1 MSLVLTL
8 SKYVLLKYRLYCVKA
23 LVFHAS
29 VNFQFYNFDACSVN
43 LLVCHSRE
51 SFVFDN
57 CLRALYKE
65 KILWV
70 KSNLWSSQE
79 KTIEIQSHSE
89 CLFMLNF
96 LSSPVLYTKSKYVS
110 YVWTVLCLCILTASN
125 ITELYIYIYII
136 FCVLWYIT
144 CTAQPPSPCTLP
156 WWKQI
161 CHFVSIIWVEHLNVL
176 CDGVCESCVWIVRRC
191 LIDFWG
197 CYFVAFLNCILFGWT
212 IYLPV

>member
-125 ITELYIYIYII
+125 ITELYIYIYIY
-136 FCVLWYIT
+136 YIL
-144 CTAQPPSPCTLP
+144 CTLIHYMYCTTSFP
-156 WWKQI
+156 
-161 CHFVSIIWVEHLNVL
+161 VHLTMMKAN
-176 CDGVCESCVWIVRRC
+176 
-191 LIDFWG
+191 
-197 CYFVAFLNCILFGWT
+197 
-212 IYLPV
+212 LPFC